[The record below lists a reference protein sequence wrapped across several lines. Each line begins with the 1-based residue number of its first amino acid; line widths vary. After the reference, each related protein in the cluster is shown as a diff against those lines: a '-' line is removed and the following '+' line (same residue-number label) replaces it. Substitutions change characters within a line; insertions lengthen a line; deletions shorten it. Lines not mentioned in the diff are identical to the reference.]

1 MAAVIFLF
9 AARRIAVR
17 AIAVLTAVSIVV
29 RVSVLTVVSGMIR
42 GWAWPPVAVAVVIG
56 PRRLV
61 PVVAAIVGMRPIHV
75 SAVHVS
81 TIHVSTIHVS
91 MVHIT

>member
-1 MAAVIFLF
+1 MAAVLFLF

-17 AIAVLTAVSIVV
+17 AAVSIVV
-29 RVSVLTVVSGMIR
+29 RVSVLAVVSGMIR
-42 GWAWPPVAVAVVIG
+42 RLTGASVVMAVVIG

-61 PVVAAIVGMRPIHV
+61 PVVAVIVGMRPIHIATVHV

-81 TIHVSTIHVS
+81 
-91 MVHIT
+91 MVHIA